1 MSDNAVSVI
10 KKRLVNPQRRRTL
23 LTMQRVF
30 SYGMRNFT
38 RNAWLTVAAT
48 VVMVITLTIVF
59 ITGIASSIL
68 EETIEAQKAKMDL
81 SLYIKPETTNTV
93 LNQLAGLIRR
103 QPNVTDVSVSTSEAE
118 HDKFI
123 EVNKTN
129 KTVLAGLQAVAESG
143 IKMKLPAVIHIKLED
158 YGKRDALAKYVEQ
171 QALFRLWVDRNSM
184 SARDIEARQ
193 NTIERL
199 ADIMKYASKG
209 GMIVAAVFVAIS
221 VLIIFNTIRMTIF
234 SRRDEIA
241 MMRAIG
247 ADNYF
252 IRGPFLV
259 EAELYGVIAGV
270 LTVAAGYLL
279 LLYVLPNMRNYIT
292 VDHTGAMFRQ
302 WWWLVMFGM
311 MAAGWLIGNISA
323 RLAIH
328 RYMKW

>member
-1 MSDNAVSVI
+1 MSDATKII

-23 LTMQRVF
+23 LTMHRVF
-30 SYGMRNFT
+30 SYGVRNFS

-48 VVMVITLTIVF
+48 VVMVITLTVVF
-59 ITGIASSIL
+59 ITGIASSVL

-81 SLYIKPETTNTV
+81 SLYIKPEAKRTV
-93 LNQLAGLIRR
+93 LDQLAELIRH
-103 QPNVTDVSVSTSEAE
+103 QPNVTNVSVSTSEAE

-123 EVNKTN
+123 ESNKTN
-129 KTVLAGLQAVAESG
+129 QTVLEGLQVVAESG
-143 IKMKLPAVIHIKLED
+143 VKMNLPAVIHIKLDD
-158 YGKRDALAKYVEQ
+158 YSKRDVLEKYVAQ
-171 QALFRLWVDRNSM
+171 QGLFKAWVDHSSM

-193 NTIERL
+193 NTIKQL
-199 ADIMKYASKG
+199 ADIMKYASKVG
-209 GMIVAAVFVAIS
+209 LIVAAIFVAIS

-279 LLYVLPNMRNYIT
+279 LLYILPNMRNYIT

-302 WWWLVMFGM
+302 WWWLVMLGM

>member
-1 MSDNAVSVI
+1 MSDATKII

-30 SYGMRNFT
+30 SYGVRNFS

-48 VVMVITLTIVF
+48 VVMVITLTVVF
-59 ITGIASSIL
+59 ITGIASSVL

-81 SLYIKPETTNTV
+81 SLYIKPEAKRTV
-93 LNQLAGLIRR
+93 LDQLAELIRH
-103 QPNVTDVSVSTSEAE
+103 QPNVTNVSVSTSEAE

-123 EVNKTN
+123 ESNKTN
-129 KTVLAGLQAVAESG
+129 QTVLEGLQVVAESG
-143 IKMKLPAVIHIKLED
+143 VKMKLPAVIHIKLDD
-158 YGKRDALAKYVEQ
+158 YSKRDALEKYVAQ
-171 QALFRLWVDRNSM
+171 QGLFKAWVDHSSM

-193 NTIERL
+193 NTIKQL
-199 ADIMKYASKG
+199 ADIMKYASKVG
-209 GMIVAAVFVAIS
+209 LIVAAIFVAIS

-279 LLYVLPNMRNYIT
+279 LLYILPNMRNYIT

-302 WWWLVMFGM
+302 WWWLVMLGM